1 MILFVDACVRTHSR
15 TKRLAEALLSKLNEE
30 AVHVALEEISFA
42 VTDEDYLKKR
52 DELISI
58 GAFDNDMF
66 ALAKQFAAADTI
78 VIAAPFWDLS
88 FPAKL
93 KQYIEAINVTGV
105 TFEYTSE
112 GIPKGLCKANK
123 LYYVMTAGGD
133 YVPWEFGFG
142 YIKALAQ
149 NFYGIKNVEI
159 IKAIGLD
166 IVGADVTAIMD
177 EAISN
182 IKTDIE
188 VDTVSGATVSSE
200 VIKDAVRN
208 ALREENSLE

>member
-1 MILFVDACVRTHSR
+1 MSNMILFVDACVRTHSR

-166 IVGADVTAIMD
+166 IVGADVPAIMD

-182 IKTDIE
+182 IKLKKE
-188 VDTVSGATVSSE
+188 
-200 VIKDAVRN
+200 KD
-208 ALREENSLE
+208 S

>member
-1 MILFVDACVRTHSR
+1 MILFVDACVRANSR
-15 TKRLAEALLSKLNEE
+15 TKRLAEALLAKLNEE
-30 AVHVALEEISFA
+30 TVHVALDEISFA

-58 GAFDNDMF
+58 GEFDNDMF

-105 TFEYTSE
+105 TFEYTPE
-112 GIPKGLCKANK
+112 GVPRGLCKANK

-166 IVGADVTAIMD
+166 IVGADVPAIMD

-182 IKTDIE
+182 IKLKKE
-188 VDTVSGATVSSE
+188 
-200 VIKDAVRN
+200 KD
-208 ALREENSLE
+208 S